1 MFFYKF
7 LFSFN
12 DFIAKVCTH
21 KKYLKWFQD
30 SETNTVQVRIQW
42 IEEIGSDLVLNDFS
56 ICSFGQ

>member
-1 MFFYKF
+1 MILSQKYVH
-7 LFSFN
+7 
-12 DFIAKVCTH
+12 I